1 MKKFTSLTFVVIT
14 SFLGVN
20 GQNTYTNL
28 LCQTSGGSPSA
39 TDLYNMGAALR
50 VAPQATKNY
59 CGGPSTWGG
68 YVFYQIV
75 LSPKPLFSFFK
86 KRLKEHIHFYCQSKI
101 LRVYLLTT
109 NFLFSE
115 VCSTAA
121 TWNTAA
127 VNICTGEESQF
138 CIQGSELGITVQEMA
153 ITCRNGAN
161 LAGGVIQANGN
172 DGNIAEVAIF
182 HS

>member
-1 MKKFTSLTFVVIT
+1 
-14 SFLGVN
+14 
-20 GQNTYTNL
+20 
-28 LCQTSGGSPSA
+28 
-39 TDLYNMGAALR
+39 MGAALR

-68 YVFYQIV
+68 
-75 LSPKPLFSFFK
+75 
-86 KRLKEHIHFYCQSKI
+86 
-101 LRVYLLTT
+101 
-109 NFLFSE
+109 
-115 VCSTAA
+115 TAA

>member
-1 MKKFTSLTFVVIT
+1 MYFTKSYCLP
-14 SFLGVN
+14 
-20 GQNTYTNL
+20 
-28 LCQTSGGSPSA
+28 SP
-39 TDLYNMGAALR
+39 Y
-50 VAPQATKNY
+50 
-59 CGGPSTWGG
+59 
-68 YVFYQIV
+68 
-75 LSPKPLFSFFK
+75 FSFFK
-86 KRLKEHIHFYCQSKI
+86 ETVKGTYSF
-101 LRVYLLTT
+101 LLPEQDPPSIST
-109 NFLFSE
+109 NNKFLFSE